1 MSRAPEQP
9 VDPGPHDLLLGFLA
23 LGLLARGLLG
33 LLDAWSLGTTGVR
46 VVGPD
51 AAISLGGGSVG
62 WSIGWGVAA
71 IVAAVLVFRRRALAW
86 LLAAATCAAYLVTG
100 IGEAVQI
107 TRPAEG
113 GAPAA
118 LSLGTWAI
126 FLVDLAAPAVL
137 LAMLFAVRP
146 WFLAVSRSR

>member
-1 MSRAPEQP
+1 MSRGPEQP
-9 VDPGPHDLLLGFLA
+9 VDAGPHDLLLAFLA

-33 LLDAWSLGTTGVR
+33 LLDAWSLRSTGVR

-51 AAISLGGGSVG
+51 AAVSLGGGSVG
-62 WSIGWGVAA
+62 WSIGWGLAAVAA
-71 IVAAVLVFRRRALAW
+71 ALLLFRRRALAW

-107 TRPAEG
+107 TQPSDG
-113 GAPAA
+113 GTSVA

-137 LAMLFAVRP
+137 LAMLFTVRP